1 MHPMRS
7 TKRSLLLLAV
17 GAAFAYLWDPQSG
30 RTRREQILAKLQGY
44 VPSSGATEGQASADT
59 DPSGAASTIPDA
71 VEPPPYSSPAEVV
84 LTDLPAHDNGAPAP
98 REHRLVT

>member
-17 GAAFAYLWDPQSG
+17 GAAVAYLWDPQSG
-30 RTRREQILAKLQGY
+30 RTRREQILAKLQEY
-44 VPSSGATEGQASADT
+44 VPSSGATESQGSAELDLS
-59 DPSGAASTIPDA
+59 DADRTIPHA

-84 LTDLPAHDNGAPAP
+84 LSDLPPHDNGAPAP
-98 REHRLVT
+98 ANIA